1 MTGLDSAGIYLVQTL
16 GSMYLLIVLLR
27 FVLQWLRAD
36 FFNPVSQFVV
46 RATQPL
52 LKPLRRLI
60 PGVGGFDLASLVLAL
75 LLQTL
80 LSALM
85 LVLSGAGGLIVSLLP
100 MLLLWSLIAVL
111 ALFAKIFF
119 FALVA
124 SVILSWVA
132 QGSHNPGVLLVN
144 QLCEPLLSPIRRI
157 LPNLGGLDLS
167 PIFAFIALNLFDMLV
182 IRNLA
187 ALTHMPMMLRQML

>member
-60 PGVGGFDLASLVLAL
+60 PGFGGFDLASLVLAL

>member
-16 GSMYLLIVLLR
+16 GSLYLLIVLLR

>member
-85 LVLSGAGGLIVSLLP
+85 LTLSGAGGLVVSLLP

>member
-1 MTGLDSAGIYLVQTL
+1 MTGLDTAGIYLVQTL

-36 FFNPVSQFVV
+36 FFNPISQFVV
-46 RATQPL
+46 RITQPL
-52 LKPLRRLI
+52 LKPLRRII
-60 PGVGGFDLASLVLAL
+60 PSFRGFDIASLVLAL

-85 LVLSGAGGLIVSLLP
+85 LILSGATALLMSLLP
-100 MLLLWSLIAVL
+100 MLLVWSLIAVL

-119 FALVA
+119 FALIA

-144 QLCEPLLSPIRRI
+144 QLCEPVLSPIRRI

-187 ALTHMPMMLRQML
+187 ALTHMPLLLRQML

>member
-16 GSMYLLIVLLR
+16 GSLYLLIVLLR

-52 LKPLRRLI
+52 LIPLRRLI

-85 LVLSGAGGLIVSLLP
+85 LTLSGAGGLVVSLLP

>member
-60 PGVGGFDLASLVLAL
+60 PSFGGFDLASLVLAL

-85 LVLSGAGGLIVSLLP
+85 LTLSGAGGLVVSLLP

>member
-60 PGVGGFDLASLVLAL
+60 PGFGGFDLASLVLAL

-85 LVLSGAGGLIVSLLP
+85 LTLSGAGGLVVSLLP

>member
-16 GSMYLLIVLLR
+16 GSLYLLIVLLR

-85 LVLSGAGGLIVSLLP
+85 LTLSGAGGLVVSLLP

-187 ALTHMPMMLRQML
+187 ALTHMPTMLRQML

>member
-60 PGVGGFDLASLVLAL
+60 PGFGGFDLASLVLAL

-85 LVLSGAGGLIVSLLP
+85 LTLSGAGGLVVSLLP

-187 ALTHMPMMLRQML
+187 ALTHMPTMLRQML

>member
-60 PGVGGFDLASLVLAL
+60 PGFGGFDLASLVLAL

-85 LVLSGAGGLIVSLLP
+85 LTLSGAGGLIVSLLP

-187 ALTHMPMMLRQML
+187 ALTHMPTMLRQML

>member
-16 GSMYLLIVLLR
+16 GSLYLLIVLLR

-60 PGVGGFDLASLVLAL
+60 PGFGGFDLASLVLAL

-85 LVLSGAGGLIVSLLP
+85 LTLSGAGGLVVSLLP

-187 ALTHMPMMLRQML
+187 ALTHMPTMLRQML

>member
-187 ALTHMPMMLRQML
+187 ALTHMPTMLRQML